1 MNKIFARSPYII
13 EVDESSVVGSK
24 LELFYYYSG
33 TSVPTNPQYTIQKL
47 IPASNNLKMYYDV
60 APYTR
65 EYLKFTTRQTSIGTS
80 LSSGISANNFNQFV
94 KLDVKRYKETTSGNY
109 TLLDTTTYYCMDG
122 YGYYSEGANPQ
133 LTSLE
138 FTTDQTASLPQGTYY
153 YHYQSTHTPAT
164 NESQRAGLMG
174 FLGVSPLV
182 DLKYTNLVSGAS
194 QIISNP
200 FPTVDLFDVPTV
212 WYDYYAD
219 GNKLEVWDNLGG
231 GGSPTLYGTWIFKPK
246 CEPKYT
252 PVLIDFVNQ
261 MGFWQREWFFKASK
275 NNINT
280 KESVYNLMQSD
291 SLSYSTLEGQRQ
303 AFNHNGQ
310 ETITCNTGIVA
321 PSYSETIQQ
330 IMLSEKVLVDSLPV
344 TVDTKSIEKLK
355 GVNAQG
361 NINYNITFKFGFD
374 MINSVI

>member
-1 MNKIFARSPYII
+1 MNKIFARSPYIV
-13 EVDESSVVGSK
+13 EVNESSVVGSK

-47 IPASNNLKMYYDV
+47 IPASNNLKMYYDI

-65 EYLKFTTRQTSIGTS
+65 EYLKFTTRQTAIG
-80 LSSGISANNFNQFV
+80 SGVS
-94 KLDVKRYKETTSGNY
+94 
-109 TLLDTTTYYCMDG
+109 CMDG

-164 NESQRAGLMG
+164 TESQRAGLMG
-174 FLGVSPLV
+174 FLGAGVLV
-182 DLKYTNLVSGAS
+182 DLKYTNLVSGAT
-194 QIISNP
+194 QVITNP
-200 FPTVDLFDVPTV
+200 FASTDLYDVPTV
-212 WYDYYAD
+212 WYDYYAQ
-219 GNKLEVWDNLGG
+219 GNKLEVWDNLGA
-231 GGSPTLYGTWIFKPK
+231 GSPTLYGTWYFRPK
-246 CEPKYT
+246 CEIKYT
-252 PVLIDFVNQ
+252 PILVDFVNQ
-261 MGFWQREWFFKASK
+261 MGFWQREWFYKASK

-280 KESVYNLMQSD
+280 KESVYNLMQSN

-361 NINYNITFKFGFD
+361 NINYNITFKYGFD

>member
-60 APYTR
+60 SPYTR
-65 EYLKFTTRQTSIGTS
+65 EYLKFTTRQTAIG
-80 LSSGISANNFNQFV
+80 SGVSTGVAANNYNQMV
-94 KLDVKRYKETTSGNY
+94 KLDLKRYKETTSGNY

-153 YHYQSTHTPAT
+153 YKYSASSNPPSVENDRAT
-164 NESQRAGLMG
+164 MLCVLGAG
-174 FLGVSPLV
+174 PLV
-182 DLKYTNLVSGAS
+182 DLKYTNLVSGAT
-194 QIISNP
+194 QVISNP
-200 FPTVDLFDVPTV
+200 FASTDLYDVPTV

-219 GNKLEVWDNLGG
+219 GNKLEVWDNLGA
-231 GGSPTLYGTWIFKPK
+231 GSPTLYGTWYFRPK
-246 CEPKYT
+246 CEIKYT
-252 PVLIDFVNQ
+252 PILVDFVNQ
-261 MGFWQREWFFKASK
+261 MGFWQREWFYKASK

-280 KESVYNLMQSD
+280 KESVYNLMQSN

-361 NINYNITFKFGFD
+361 NINYNITFKYGFD

>member
-60 APYTR
+60 SPYTR
-65 EYLKFTTRQTSIGTS
+65 EYLKFTTRQTAIG
-80 LSSGISANNFNQFV
+80 SGVSTGVAANNYNQMV

-153 YHYQSTHTPAT
+153 YHYQSTHTPAST
-164 NESQRAGLMG
+164 ESQRAGLMG
-174 FLGVSPLV
+174 FLGAGVLV
-182 DLKYTNLVSGAS
+182 DLKYTNLVSGAT
-194 QIISNP
+194 QVITNP
-200 FPTVDLFDVPTV
+200 FASTDLYDVPTV

-219 GNKLEVWDNLGG
+219 GNKLEVWDNLGA
-231 GGSPTLYGTWIFKPK
+231 GSPTLYGTWYFRPK
-246 CEPKYT
+246 CEIKYT
-252 PVLIDFVNQ
+252 PILVDFVNQ
-261 MGFWQREWFFKASK
+261 MGYWQREWFYKASK

-280 KESVYNLMQSD
+280 KESVYNLMQSN

-303 AFNHNGQ
+303 EFNHNGQ

-361 NINYNITFKFGFD
+361 NINYNITFKYGFD